1 MKKTIG
7 FITALIM
14 MLSLTPCAF
23 ADGLVL
29 AEGENELAIEGTL
42 EFGLLVSDWAREEV
56 EAAVAIDLVPS
67 KMIGENLTKNVTRA
81 EFAAIAVKLYENLT
95 GSKTAGNA
103 ENAFVDI
110 EIGTPYYSDIVNANF
125 LGITNGTSE
134 TTFSPDALI
143 TREQMATMIV
153 RALNS
158 AQISTVTESVLSFA
172 DGNNI
177 SEYAKDAV
185 RFMSDKGIIK
195 GVGDNKFAPKATA
208 TREQAILIAYR
219 CANEFKEDTSK
230 ATLGNILKAE
240 FEKIANSGNALQ
252 IAEKLAA
259 NDCVNMLSM
268 GAMSV
273 EQGFLAGFDN
283 TEITGFSDGAMF
295 APMIGTIPFVGYV
308 FNVDNPE
315 YAKAFAD
322 MLESSANPRWN
333 ICTRADE
340 TVVATSGN
348 KVFFVM
354 CPASLEN

>member
-1 MKKTIG
+1 MKKAIG

-29 AEGENELAIEGTL
+29 AEGENELTFDGTL

-56 EAAVAIDLVPS
+56 EAAVAIDLVP
-67 KMIGENLTKNVTRA
+67 KELIGENLTKNVTRA
-81 EFAAIAVKLYENLT
+81 EFAAIAVTLYENLIGQEVYVDT
-95 GSKTAGNA
+95 DSMPFDDIDKSLYVNEIITAYGL
-103 ENAFVDI
+103 E
-110 EIGTPYYSDIVNANF
+110 
-125 LGITNGTSE
+125 ITNGTSE
-134 TTFSPDALI
+134 NTFSPDALI

-172 DGNNI
+172 DSNNI

>member
-1 MKKTIG
+1 MKKVLGI
-7 FITALIM
+7 ILAMIL
-14 MLSLTPCAF
+14 AF
-23 ADGLVL
+23 SSVCVFATDNDAVIIN
-29 AEGENELAIEGTL
+29 A
-42 EFGLLVSDWAREEV
+42 SDWAIEEV
-56 EAAVAIDLVPS
+56 TQAYDMGLIPEALTDA
-67 KMIGENLTKNVTRA
+67 NLTENVTRA
-81 EFAAIAVKLYENLT
+81 EFTAIALTLYEKLI
-95 GSKTAGNA
+95 GEEVYVDLDSMPFDDIDKSPYVDDIITANH
-103 ENAFVDI
+103 F
-110 EIGTPYYSDIVNANF
+110 
-125 LGITNGTSE
+125 GITNGTSE
-134 TTFSPDALI
+134 NTFSPDALI

-240 FEKIANSGNALQ
+240 FEKIANSGNVLQ

-268 GAMSV
+268 GAMRV

-308 FNVDNPE
+308 FT
-315 YAKAFAD
+315 
-322 MLESSANPRWN
+322 LESESDIDAFIKKLEESANLRWN
-333 ICTRADE
+333 ICTMAE
-340 TVVATSGN
+340 EMVTGKSGN

-354 CPASLEN
+354 CNSSIEE